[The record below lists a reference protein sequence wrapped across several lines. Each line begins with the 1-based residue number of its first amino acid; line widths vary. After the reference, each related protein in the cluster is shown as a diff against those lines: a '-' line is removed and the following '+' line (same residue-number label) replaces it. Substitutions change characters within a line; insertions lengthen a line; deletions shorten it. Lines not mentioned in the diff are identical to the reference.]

1 VSFLQLKLSEDV
13 LEELRGE
20 VYDLGTISDSEV
32 LEGILSESDR
42 QISIAL
48 PSYDK
53 VRELSDP
60 GRKLTGYCIV
70 SLNL

>member
-1 VSFLQLKLSEDV
+1 VSFFQLKLSEDV
-13 LEELRGE
+13 LEGLRSE

-42 QISIAL
+42 EISVTL

-53 VRELSDP
+53 VRKLNDL
-60 GRKLTGYCIV
+60 GRKLTRY
-70 SLNL
+70 SA